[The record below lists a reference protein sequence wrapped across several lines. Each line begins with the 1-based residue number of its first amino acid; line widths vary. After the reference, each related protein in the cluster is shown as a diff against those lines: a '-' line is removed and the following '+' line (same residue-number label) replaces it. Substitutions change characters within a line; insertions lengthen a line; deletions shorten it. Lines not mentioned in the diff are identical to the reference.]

1 MRTSY
6 LHAAAF
12 SRDCSVALVYL
23 KAAVPLTC
31 DTFPQPSSPVTV
43 NFGSPPGPW
52 AQSCWILFPWQTY
65 SSHQTE
71 SPCSCTQTPNN
82 RMLVLGEK
90 RMGPPFFFLS
100 GKGAMWT
107 GGQIFQGFCNG
118 IILCD
123 VSLKGSNGLK
133 VLGALDKVR
142 SLRFFLYSRDDAFLL
157 FMQNSIFMFFLPL
170 LFMHG
175 NISIHCQD
183 TWKEQKSYN
192 SGFIKISDWVSRKH
206 GSECFCWNVKMDW
219 PNLTKQQRM

>member
-6 LHAAAF
+6 LHAMAF
-12 SRDCSVALVYL
+12 SCDSSVALVYL

-31 DTFPQPSSPVTV
+31 DTFPQLSSPVTV
-43 NFGSPPGPW
+43 NFRSPPGPW

-90 RMGPPFFFLS
+90 RMGPPFFFLL

-133 VLGALDKVR
+133 VLGALNKVR
-142 SLRFFLYSRDDAFLL
+142 SLRFSLYSRDDAFLL
-157 FMQNSIFMFFLPL
+157 FMQNSMTQFFRKW
-170 LFMHG
+170 
-175 NISIHCQD
+175 S
-183 TWKEQKSYN
+183 
-192 SGFIKISDWVSRKH
+192 VSSSPFVYAR
-206 GSECFCWNVKMDW
+206 
-219 PNLTKQQRM
+219 